1 MAARER
7 TVTLV
12 AAAVLVAAVAYVS
25 WRLVSRPRIDVGTI
39 VTNES
44 VWGRQFP
51 LVLHTLPAWREMGE
65 DELTVVG
72 DLVIGRRRP
81 NSEQTPEAVQS
92 RFRELL
98 QRSRGDL
105 RVIAALFRRYRHELD
120 LPRLATSPFDQSVD
134 VIRVSGGFRLMAR
147 VEGVLAP
154 RLTASVLASEFG
166 APEQLRSTASSGSG
180 DRTVTVTEY
189 SYQRGAVRFLTASD
203 EPFVEGSNERLIEHV
218 VLSVPPIETAIGQ

>member
-1 MAARER
+1 MEWKRV
-7 TVTLV
+7 VTL
-12 AAAVLVAAVAYVS
+12 AAATVLIAAAAYVW
-25 WRLVSRPRIDVGTI
+25 WRDVSRHRLDVATI

-51 LVLHTLPAWREMGE
+51 LVLRTLPAWREMGE

-81 NSEQTPEAVQS
+81 SSEQTPEAVQS

-98 QRSRGDL
+98 QRSRGDFSA
-105 RVIAALFRRYRHELD
+105 IAAMFRRYRHELD
-120 LPRLATSPFDQSVD
+120 LPRLAASPFDQSVD
-134 VIRVSGGFRLMAR
+134 VIRVAGGFRLMAR
-147 VEGVLAP
+147 IEGILAP

-166 APEQLRSTASSGSG
+166 APEQLRSIASSGSG

-189 SYQRGAVRFLTASD
+189 SYQRGAIRFMTASD
-203 EPFVEGSNERLIEHV
+203 EPFVQGRNERLIERV
-218 VLSVPPIETAIGQ
+218 VLGVPSIETAIGQ